1 MTCSRI
7 HEILRNLPKKPIRTN
22 KGFSETAG
30 YKINK
35 QNKKETNK
43 KTRLYFYNLTM
54 NSPKMKLENN
64 L

>member
-1 MTCSRI
+1 MTCSCI
-7 HEILRNLPKKPIRTN
+7 HEILRNLQKKPTRTN

-43 KTRLYFYNLTM
+43 QKKQIVFLQS
-54 NSPKMKLENN
+54 NSEQSKNEIRK
-64 L
+64 

>member
-1 MTCSRI
+1 MTCSCI
-7 HEILRNLPKKPIRTN
+7 HEILRNLQKNPIRTN

-43 KTRLYFYNLTM
+43 QKKTDCISTI
-54 NSPKMKLENN
+54 
-64 L
+64 